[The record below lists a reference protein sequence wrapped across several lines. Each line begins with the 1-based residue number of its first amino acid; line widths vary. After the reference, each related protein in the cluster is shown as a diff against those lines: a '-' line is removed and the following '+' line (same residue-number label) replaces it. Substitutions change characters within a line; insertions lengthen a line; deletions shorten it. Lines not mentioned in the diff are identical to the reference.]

1 MFSGRGQP
9 SCEQLIDR
17 YRIACRPVRDVLVDY
32 LRERQ
37 PSVDFS
43 SLQRFAYLLG
53 KLFWADLQAHH
64 PGIDS
69 LKLPREVAA
78 AWKQRVMTRTR
89 ATTSPAG
96 EQVQADR
103 AAAGRAQRAVGGA
116 CLLSR
121 PRRVGRRRPGP
132 VGTVGGALPGQRQR
146 RVPQEGPVP
155 AQVPHGPTHPGT
167 AAGAASAGVLGRD
180 RAGPHRRAARRRR
193 THPARCTVHHRGP
206 GAAPHG
212 DEDRDHRPRLGRA
225 PRRRATPRPDLRRTP
240 RLLDLGHGGGAAP
253 HRCPDRGADRAG
265 APQPDPIPAAGH
277 QRADPAA
284 ADRPVQDRRRTAA
297 GHLTR
302 ARRRALRH
310 RRPDPR
316 RPDPR
321 AAGGLLRQER
331 TRLQPAHAAAV
342 PMAPA
347 TGEPPGRRDRRCA
360 ATSTTR

>member
-1 MFSGRGQP
+1 MEATGDDPHPHHDHPRRRAGRG
-9 SCEQLIDR
+9 
-17 YRIACRPVRDVLVDY
+17 
-32 LRERQ
+32 
-37 PSVDFS
+37 
-43 SLQRFAYLLG
+43 
-53 KLFWADLQAHH
+53 DL
-64 PGIDS
+64 
-69 LKLPREVAA
+69 
-78 AWKQRVMTRTR
+78 
-89 ATTSPAG
+89 
-96 EQVQADR
+96 
-103 AAAGRAQRAVGGA
+103 AAAGRAQRAHRGPGV
-116 CLLSR
+116 LPR
-121 PRRVGRRRPGP
+121 HRRVGRRRPGP

-155 AQVPHGPTHPGT
+155 AQVTHGPTHPGT
-167 AAGAASAGVLGRD
+167 AAGAAGAGVLGRD

-212 DEDRDHRPRLGRA
+212 AQDRDHRPRLGRA
-225 PRRRATPRPDLRRTP
+225 PRRRTTPRPDLRRTP

-253 HRCPDRGADRAG
+253 HRGPHRGADRAG

-284 ADRPVQDRRRTAA
+284 ADRPVQDRRRAA
-297 GHLTR
+297 VGDLTR
-302 ARRRALRH
+302 ARRRAVRR

-347 TGEPPGRRDRRCA
+347 TGNPPGRRDLAAQIPRPRADRTRRQRRRRAPDALHLPRLPQAVHHRRDHARHA
-360 ATSTTR
+360 AAHRPTRRRSLCG